1 MKKLGCCGLL
11 LTLVLGAQKSS
22 RPNLS
27 GVWDLVLDKSD
38 FGKMP
43 PPRSVL
49 NIIEH
54 KEPFIQI
61 NSTLVLPQGKYTA
74 LLKYRSTGARDANDS
89 YGTNMNSWSKW
100 FGNEFVIEGE
110 VVAGNKFVRFKER
123 WSLADG
129 GKTLINNR
137 IMYLPA
143 GEVPQKLV
151 FAKKA
156 P

>member
-11 LTLVLGAQKSS
+11 LTLVLGAQKSP

-54 KEPFIQI
+54 KEPFLQV
-61 NSTLVLPQGKYTA
+61 NSTMVLPQGKYTA
-74 LLKYRSTGARDANDS
+74 LFKYRSTGAQDANDS
-89 YGTNMNSWSKW
+89 YGATMTSWSKW
-100 FGNEFVIEGE
+100 FGSEFVIEGE

-137 IMYLPA
+137 IMYMPT